1 MKLQHASAKLLCI
14 SLIAAPALTISA
26 QTIRPYQAQQIEVYK
41 GRDLV
46 KEEQD
51 AKRNQQQDNK
61 QQPAPPLKNP
71 AFFQRTFG
79 LAIPG
84 VAYTVDN
91 VAANTRTL
99 VTSTGTLTESAVRIN
114 PNHTYDWNS
123 AWDKRMIHGKWV
135 EHKDGVLLL
144 NGQERKDWLMRA
156 MSRPSGKAVITLWDQ
171 NAIWYNGTPLK

>member
-1 MKLQHASAKLLCI
+1 MRLYSASVRFLCI
-14 SLIAAPALTISA
+14 SMIAVPALKIAA
-26 QTIRPYQAQQIEVYK
+26 QTVRPYQAQQIEVYK

-46 KEEQD
+46 QEDQD
-51 AKRNQQQDNK
+51 AKRRQQPNSK
-61 QQPAPPLKNP
+61 QQPAPPLKNA

-84 VAYTVDN
+84 VAYQIDN
-91 VAANTRTL
+91 TAANTRTL
-99 VTSTGTLTESAVRIN
+99 VTSAGAITKSAVRIN

-123 AWDKRMIHGKWV
+123 DWDRRVIHGRWV
-135 EHKDGVLLL
+135 ERKDGILLL

>member
-1 MKLQHASAKLLCI
+1 M
-14 SLIAAPALTISA
+14 IAVPALKMAA

-41 GRDLV
+41 GRDLA

-51 AKRNQQQDNK
+51 AKRKQQQNNK
-61 QQPAPPLKNP
+61 QQPAPPSTNT

-91 VAANTRTL
+91 TAANTRTL
-99 VTSTGTLTESAVRIN
+99 VTSAGAITKSSVRIN
-114 PNHTYDWNS
+114 PDHTYDWNS
-123 AWDKRMIHGKWV
+123 DWDRRMIHGKWV
-135 EHKDGVLLL
+135 EQKDGILLL
-144 NGQERKDWLMRA
+144 KGQEHRDWLMRA
-156 MSRPSGKAVITLWDQ
+156 IDRPSGKAVVTLWDQ